1 MSKLR
6 GNTGTGLRDADT
18 AKSGSASMF
27 QKGNF
32 WFGRDSPLVVNELAC
47 QIQSEPHSFNRLEG
61 KQRTKPNNN
70 KNVSFTYTPS
80 TSSQTI
86 V

>member
-6 GNTGTGLRDADT
+6 GNIGTGLRDADT

-32 WFGRDSPLVVNELAC
+32 WFGRDSPLVFDELAS
-47 QIQSEPHSFNRLEG
+47 QIQSEPHSFN
-61 KQRTKPNNN
+61 
-70 KNVSFTYTPS
+70 
-80 TSSQTI
+80 
-86 V
+86 